1 MIRDEDRNLK
11 NTSISSTETMISKQ
25 SGDVKATATD
35 KEAKL
40 VDRYGFYVSDD
51 FHTSLLVSEEEIVQ
65 RREKEAERTTKW
77 IKMIKNWD
85 NVVITRKEKLKR
97 RVRKGIPD
105 HVRGFVWTKLS
116 NASIYRTK
124 YPKLGAIDVTA
135 LDELTIDEVNI
146 RIMYCISLLS
156 TDANSQQMFHLGCRN
171 RSFFQLHNKLRSGIE
186 ENNSYSAF
194 PFYSTFSSALV
205 FFSTSMGRLIPLLN
219 NLKLSTSSDRERHRQ
234 NISKTSPF

>member
-1 MIRDEDRNLK
+1 MIREEDRNLK
-11 NTSISSTETMISKQ
+11 NNSISSAETMISKQ
-25 SGDVKATATD
+25 SGDMKPESTVQ
-35 KEAKL
+35 EAKL

-51 FHTSLLVSEEEIVQ
+51 FHTSLLVSSEEIVQ

-116 NASIYRTK
+116 DASIYRAK

-135 LDELTIDEVNI
+135 LDELTIDEVKI
-146 RIMYCISLLS
+146 YII
-156 TDANSQQMFHLGCRN
+156 DF
-171 RSFFQLHNKLRSGIE
+171 
-186 ENNSYSAF
+186 
-194 PFYSTFSSALV
+194 
-205 FFSTSMGRLIPLLN
+205 
-219 NLKLSTSSDRERHRQ
+219 
-234 NISKTSPF
+234 

>member
-1 MIRDEDRNLK
+1 MIREEDRNLK
-11 NTSISSTETMISKQ
+11 NNSISSAETMISKQ
-25 SGDVKATATD
+25 SGDMKPESTVQ
-35 KEAKL
+35 EAKL

-51 FHTSLLVSEEEIVQ
+51 FHTSLLVSSEEIVQ

-116 NASIYRTK
+116 NASIYRAK

-135 LDELTIDEVNI
+135 LDELTIDEVKL
-146 RIMYCISLLS
+146 CII
-156 TDANSQQMFHLGCRN
+156 DF
-171 RSFFQLHNKLRSGIE
+171 
-186 ENNSYSAF
+186 
-194 PFYSTFSSALV
+194 
-205 FFSTSMGRLIPLLN
+205 
-219 NLKLSTSSDRERHRQ
+219 
-234 NISKTSPF
+234 